1 MGKTW
6 VVVSESTRARIYAA
20 DTPRSPLTEF
30 EDYAHTPSRMH
41 EQNLTSD
48 LPGRAF
54 DSGGQ
59 GSHAMGQKTSPA
71 EREHVEFAR
80 AIGQRI
86 EAGRMGGDFESL
98 ILVAPPEFLGHLRK
112 HLDPVTREKVVLEI
126 GKNLVTKDAEAIRAH
141 IRDQLG

>member
-20 DTPRSPLTEF
+20 DTPRSPLTEV
-30 EDYAHTPSRMH
+30 EDYAHTASRMH
-41 EQNLTSD
+41 AQELTSD

-59 GSHAMGQKTSPA
+59 GRHAMGQKTSPS

-80 AIGQRI
+80 TIGQRI
-86 EAGRMGGDFESL
+86 EAGRLGGDFENL

-112 HLDPVTREKVVLEI
+112 NQDSVTREKVVLEI
-126 GKNLVTKDAEAIRAH
+126 GKNLVTKDAEDIRAH